1 MKQEIKQK
9 TLTDL
14 STFDPMLK
22 DVVVSQRTIIRDFQF
37 RGKSHKTSEEIKIQ
51 IIKDYNG

>member
-14 STFDPMLK
+14 STFDPMLR
-22 DVVVSQRTIIRDFQF
+22 DVVSQRSIVKDFQF
-37 RGKSHKTSEEIKIQ
+37 RGKSHKSSEEIKTQ

>member
-37 RGKSHKTSEEIKIQ
+37 RGKSHKSSEEIKTQ